1 MNLFEIFI
9 NAFITLTV
17 IVDPVGTAAVFCAMT
32 VGYDAVKFRKT
43 TFRAVTIAF
52 TILLVFAFFGSVFL
66 KKLGISLPAFRIAG
80 GILLFVTA
88 FRMLF
93 GQPQPESLHKDDNRY
108 EEHDIAVFPIAIP
121 LLAGPGCMTAIIL
134 LMSRADGPL
143 QSTAVVGALVATH
156 LLALGCLLA
165 AAHIQKVLG
174 SGGVNILARVMG
186 VILAAMSVQFVTD
199 GLRGMHVIAEATG

>member
-1 MNLFEIFI
+1 MSLLEIFL

-32 VGYDAVKFRKT
+32 GNYPLQQQRKT
-43 TFRAVTIAF
+43 AIRAAMIAF
-52 TILLVFAFFGSVFL
+52 GLLLFFGLFGSAL
-66 KKLGISLPAFRIAG
+66 LEKLGISLPAFRIAG

-93 GQPQPESLHKDDNRY
+93 GNPQPESVKKDKIDY
-108 EEHDIAVFPIAIP
+108 EDHDIAVFPIAIP

-134 LMSRADGPL
+134 LMSRAHDL
-143 QSTAVVGALVATH
+143 TEHFTVLAALIATH
-156 LLALGCLLA
+156 AVALLCLLA
-165 AAHIQKVLG
+165 STPIQRLLG

-186 VILAAMSVQFVTD
+186 VILAAMSVQFVAD
-199 GLRGMHVIAEATG
+199 GLRGMHVIAGG

>member
-1 MNLFEIFI
+1 MTSLLEIFI

-17 IVDPVGTAAVFCAMT
+17 IIDPIGTAAVFCAMT
-32 VGYDAVKFRKT
+32 AQFNEKQFRKT
-43 TFRAVTIAF
+43 AIRAATIAF
-52 TILLVFAFFGSVFL
+52 CLLLFFGLFGSAL
-66 KKLGISLPAFRIAG
+66 LEKLGISLPAFRIAG

-93 GQPQPESLHKDDNRY
+93 GHPQPESVKQDKNTY
-108 EEHDIAVFPIAIP
+108 EDHDIAVFPIAIP

-134 LMSRADGPL
+134 LMSRTHDTIESL
-143 QSTAVVGALVATH
+143 TVLGALIATH
-156 LLALGCLLA
+156 VVALSCLLVA
-165 AAHIQKVLG
+165 SPIQKMLG

-199 GLRGMHVIAEATG
+199 GLRGMHVIAG

>member
-1 MNLFEIFI
+1 MMPYFEIFL

-17 IVDPVGTAAVFCAMT
+17 IVDPVGTAAVFCGMT
-32 VGYDAVKFRKT
+32 AKFENKKFRQT
-43 TFRAVTIAF
+43 AFRATSIAF
-52 TILLVFAFFGSVFL
+52 GLLLFFGLFGSAL
-66 KKLGISLPAFRIAG
+66 LEKLGITLPAFRIAG

-93 GQPQPESLHKDDNRY
+93 GQPQPESVKNDSNNY

-134 LMSRADGPL
+134 LMSRARDISEQATVL
-143 QSTAVVGALVATH
+143 GALMATH
-156 LLALGCLLA
+156 LVALLCLLVA
-165 AAHIQKVLG
+165 APIQRLLG

-186 VILAAMSVQFVTD
+186 VILAAMSVQFVAD
-199 GLRGMHVIAEATG
+199 GLRGMKLPL

>member
-1 MNLFEIFI
+1 MPYFEIFL

-17 IVDPVGTAAVFCAMT
+17 IVDPVGTAAVFCGMT
-32 VGYDAVKFRKT
+32 AKFENKKFRQT
-43 TFRAVTIAF
+43 AFRATSIAF
-52 TILLVFAFFGSVFL
+52 GLLLFFGLFGSAL
-66 KKLGISLPAFRIAG
+66 LEKLGITLPAFRIAG

-93 GQPQPESLHKDDNRY
+93 GQPQPESVKNDSNNY

-134 LMSRADGPL
+134 LMSRARDISEQATVL
-143 QSTAVVGALVATH
+143 GALMATH
-156 LLALGCLLA
+156 LVALLCLLVA
-165 AAHIQKVLG
+165 APIQRLLG

-186 VILAAMSVQFVTD
+186 VILAAMSVQFVAD
-199 GLRGMHVIAEATG
+199 GLRGMKLPL

>member
-1 MNLFEIFI
+1 MMTLFVIFI

-17 IVDPVGTAAVFCAMT
+17 IIDPVGTAAVFCAMT
-32 VGYDAVKFRKT
+32 SRFEAKRFRRT
-43 TFRAVTIAF
+43 AFRATTIAF
-52 TILLVFAFFGSVFL
+52 FLLLFFGL
-66 KKLGISLPAFRIAG
+66 CGDALLEKLGISLPAFRISG

-93 GQPQPESLHKDDNRY
+93 GQPQPESVQKDSNNY

-134 LMSRADGPL
+134 LMSRAHD
-143 QSTAVVGALVATH
+143 TAESLTILGALVASH
-156 LLALGCLLA
+156 IAALACLLA
-165 AAHIQKVLG
+165 ASPIQKLLG

-186 VILAAMSVQFVTD
+186 IILAAMSVQFVAD
-199 GLRGMHVIAEATG
+199 GLRGMNVISGG

>member
-1 MNLFEIFI
+1 MGPLIDIFV

-32 VGYDAVKFRKT
+32 VGYSRKQFRKT
-43 TFRAVTIAF
+43 AFRAASIAF
-52 TILLVFAFFGSVFL
+52 GLLLFFGFFGSVVL
-66 KKLGISLPAFRIAG
+66 QRLGISLPAFRIAG

-93 GQPQPESLHKDDNRY
+93 GHPQPESVKKNKSAYQD
-108 EEHDIAVFPIAIP
+108 HDIAVFPIAIP

-134 LMSRADGPL
+134 LMSRAETSVDHITVL
-143 QSTAVVGALVATH
+143 AALVATH
-156 LLALGCLLA
+156 LTALVCLLVA
-165 AAHIQKVLG
+165 SPIQKLLG

-199 GLRGMHVIAEATG
+199 GLRGMHVIGG